1 MQKKD
6 KQFEQRKDI
15 SHVEAALE
23 NKRKSDI
30 NNVDLLWRQEQF
42 LKEEKKEGGYPLEKI
57 ILCFKCHYDI
67 L

>member
-1 MQKKD
+1 
-6 KQFEQRKDI
+6 
-15 SHVEAALE
+15 VEAALE